1 MARILVVDD
10 DPHMREVLELVLAD
24 GNRAVD
30 SVGSGEAALERLAR
44 QAYDLVVCDLQLS
57 DLDGVSVYDAIA
69 EDNASAG
76 GGQAVRST
84 SIASMR
90 AGRIFK
96 TGLCGVDGMSPRPRW
111 RASFVLP
118 AAGRR
123 RACGLSGGARAGLR
137 GLSGKARVTLGRR
150 AHAQVAQAEAAAL
163 SRGRAWMGA

>member
-76 GGQAVRST
+76 GGQAARDQRRLLLCAPEGSSRPAFAGST
-84 SIASMR
+84 A
-90 AGRIFK
+90 
-96 TGLCGVDGMSPRPRW
+96 
-111 RASFVLP
+111 
-118 AAGRR
+118 
-123 RACGLSGGARAGLR
+123 
-137 GLSGKARVTLGRR
+137 
-150 AHAQVAQAEAAAL
+150 
-163 SRGRAWMGA
+163 